1 MAEKKTKIVLDADV
15 INHFVKGGLLDLLPQ
30 ILPEFQY
37 IVLDVVRKELPIIIL
52 SALDKHMKKHSNIQ
66 EEVFGQSSGEKKR
79 VFPLDC
85 INWTPSRKRRECV
98 YGILPL
104 PPRCGWK

>member
-37 IVLDVVRKELPIIIL
+37 IVLDVVRKELPVIIL
-52 SALDKHMKKHSNIQ
+52 SALDKHMKKHGNIQ
-66 EEVFGQSSGEKKR
+66 EEVFGQSSGEKKS
-79 VFPLDC
+79 
-85 INWTPSRKRRECV
+85 ISA
-98 YGILPL
+98 
-104 PPRCGWK
+104 